1 METQK
6 DLCSYRLQGK
16 DALAPRKSWLKR
28 TLIGGNRMKLY
39 AVCGMFVAI
48 CLMISPL
55 SAQVKSSAITGI
67 VTDPSG
73 AVVQSATVTVLNEET
88 GLSVET
94 RTSDKGEYTVP
105 YLSIGHY
112 TLVINV
118 TGFESYR
125 KTGIVLESATT
136 VREDVSLVLGQ
147 TNATVTVRADAL
159 ALQTESPTVQ
169 AAIGQELIQTLP
181 NINGNPLYWSSLQAG
196 VVPDS
201 NMLNSQALGVGFT
214 DRQSMSEFRIN
225 GTELGSNDIQLDG
238 LSIQGAAWHE
248 TAVVPNP
255 DSLQEESVTTNTF
268 TADTGDA
275 SGVVS
280 MTTKSG
286 TNDFH
291 GDLNYMLR
299 NEDLNAN
306 GFYNNYYDIPRPM
319 YRLLQGGGSIGGP
332 VIVPRLFNGEK
343 KLFFFVS
350 YLRLTHSSP
359 DTFLGKVP
367 TGPNSVTGYKGER
380 NGDFSETMVPN
391 VNGVPENV
399 NIYNPF
405 TAAPYNDS
413 TTTFARQIYPN
424 AIVTNSS
431 QYGLAIL
438 NAYPLPN
445 RTPSD
450 AYNDNN
456 YYFSGTIPEVRNSL
470 NARADYKLGQ
480 KQSLYFTGGLATG
493 SINQPNAWGSKSA
506 FENMP
511 VWPGLTKDQNPYG
524 AIGDTITLNPTTV
537 VDLRYG
543 VTHIHTQSR
552 IPPATGIDG
561 STYGVPS
568 AVGALGTLS
577 GDTPS
582 VGNFN
587 TNDSANQGNYTQLG
601 DPEWDNKLEAQ
612 LNHNVTGSITKVLGN
627 WTLKEGAEYRVDLGN
642 WTDLVWPTPA
652 IGVQDGEFN
661 MPSGSGEYG
670 SANGY
675 NDSALITD
683 PADEGY
689 SLASAVTGVS
699 GWALIG
705 GSGVQVALAAKYM
718 AFYSQN
724 SWRAT
729 KKLNLSLGLR
739 YEVQPGPTDRYNRM
753 SSMNLNVANPYA
765 AGLGSSSSLGGL
777 GILTFPG
784 ADGYSRN
791 LYQTEYGNVSPR
803 VGATFQLNNSTVIR
817 GGYGRNYMPS
827 NTGFNANG
835 TIYGTEP
842 FSPSAYP
849 TPFGL
854 SPNGSPVGTFD
865 QVQNTLIIPA
875 GGAVQSPSIYG
886 TPGGGVDIINRYLY
900 KTGVTDQWNVVVERT
915 LGREWLVSAGYIAS
929 RSTNLPW
936 RGYSING
943 PWNVSSGTL
952 QSWRS
957 TWLASSGTND
967 PSQVQV
973 PNPLPALIGQASGG
987 IGNATITAM
996 EAQEDYLP
1004 WLGQTDLR
1012 SAGSSNYNS
1021 MMIRA
1026 QHAYAHGLML
1036 MANYTWSK
1044 ALGLTGGTW
1053 SQSYME
1059 SQAGGTIP
1067 GYGGVDYLNLHN
1079 NYSLLGF
1086 DTPSRFVA
1094 AVSYLL
1100 PIGKGMAFDP
1110 GNQIVRAIIGKWQVA
1125 SAITLQTGMPW
1136 GVSCGT
1142 LNGRCNAVA
1151 GEPVQVPK
1159 NLQHWYDGNT
1169 GATLPDGRTIIP
1181 PAGSFLKWN
1190 LDRWTEP
1197 FVQFPNG
1204 TYADDYPY
1212 TTNGSSAITE
1222 GDLRNPGTE
1231 NVNLSVVRKF
1241 DFGERV
1247 NLELHADATNA
1258 FNRTN
1263 FLASSTNNG
1272 VSSVLSPT
1280 PGAAIG
1286 QNANTG
1292 FGTLSTSGWDGS
1304 FMEPR
1309 QLTLSLRLNF

>member
-1 METQK
+1 VFVG
-6 DLCSYRLQGK
+6 LCL
-16 DALAPRKSWLKR
+16 AL
-28 TLIGGNRMKLY
+28 
-39 AVCGMFVAI
+39 
-48 CLMISPL
+48 SPL

-73 AVVQSATVTVLNEET
+73 AVVLNATVAVVNEET
-88 GLSVET
+88 GISAET
-94 RTSDKGEYTVP
+94 KTSDKGEYTVP
-105 YLSIGHY
+105 YLPVGRY
-112 TLVINV
+112 TVTISA
-118 TGFESYR
+118 TGFETYR

-136 VREDVSLVLGQ
+136 VREDIPLVMGQ

-169 AAIGQELIQTLP
+169 AAVGTDLIENLP
-181 NINGNPLYWSSLQAG
+181 NINNNPLYWSSLQAG
-196 VVPDS
+196 VVPDT

-238 LSIQGAAWHE
+238 LSVQGAAWHE

-255 DSLQEESVTTNTF
+255 DSLQEVGVTTNTF
-268 TADTGDA
+268 TADSGDA

-286 TNDFH
+286 TNNFH

-306 GFYNNYYDIPRPM
+306 GFYNNYYDVPRPI
-319 YRLLQGGGSIGGP
+319 YRLLQGGGSVGGP
-332 VIVPRLFNGEK
+332 VIIPKLFNGK
-343 KLFFFVS
+343 DKLFFFVS
-350 YLRLTHSSP
+350 YLRLTHSAP

-367 TGPNSVTGYKGER
+367 TGPNSTSGYLGER

-405 TAAPYNDS
+405 TAAPNEGS
-413 TTTFARQIYPN
+413 TTTFARQQYPN
-424 AIVTNSS
+424 NIVTSPN
-431 QYGLAIL
+431 QYAVAIL

-445 RTPSD
+445 HAPSD

-456 YYFSGTIPEVRNSL
+456 YFFQGTLPETRDSL
-470 NARADYKLGQ
+470 NARADYKLGE
-480 KQSLYFTGGLATG
+480 KQSIYFTGGFASG
-493 SINQPNAWGSKSA
+493 SISQPNAWGSKSV

-511 VWPGLTKDQNPYG
+511 IWPGVTKDQNPYG

-537 VDLRYG
+537 IDLRYG

-552 IPPATGIDG
+552 VPPATGIDS

-568 AVGALGTLS
+568 AVGALDTLH

-587 TNDSANQGNYTQLG
+587 TNDSANQGNYTNLG
-601 DPEWDNKLEAQ
+601 APTWDNKLEAQ
-612 LNHNVTGSITKVLGN
+612 LNHSINGSVTKVLGS
-627 WTLKEGAEYRVDLGN
+627 WTFKEGAEYRVDLGN
-642 WTDLVWPTPA
+642 WTDLVWPTAA
-652 IGVQDGEFN
+652 IGFQDGSFN

-670 SANGY
+670 AANGY
-675 NDSALITD
+675 NASSLITD
-683 PADEGY
+683 PANAGY
-689 SLASAVTGVS
+689 SLASALTGVS

-705 GSGVQVALAAKYM
+705 GSGVQMALAAKYV

-724 SWRAT
+724 SWRPNR
-729 KKLNLSLGLR
+729 KWNLSLGLR

-753 SSMNLNVANPYA
+753 SSMDLNAANPYA
-765 AGLGSSSSLGGL
+765 AGSSTSSPLGAMGL
-777 GILTFPG
+777 LTFPG
-784 ADGYSRN
+784 VGGYSRN
-791 LYQTEYGNVSPR
+791 LYQAEYGDVSPR
-803 VGATFQLNNSTVIR
+803 LGATYQLDNVTVIR

-849 TPFGL
+849 QPYGQT
-854 SPNGSPVGTFD
+854 PNGSPVGTFD

-875 GGAVQSPSIYG
+875 GGAVQAPTLYG
-886 TPGGGVDIINRYLY
+886 TPGGGVDIINRKLY
-900 KTGVTDQWNVVVERT
+900 KTGVTDQWNVFIERT
-915 LGREWLVSAGYIAS
+915 IGREWILSVGYIGS

-936 RGYSING
+936 RGYNLQG

-952 QSWRS
+952 QGWRTSWI
-957 TWLASSGTND
+957 ASNGSND
-967 PSQVQV
+967 PSQTQV
-973 PNPLPALIGQASGG
+973 PNPMPGLVGQASGT
-987 IGNATITAM
+987 IGNSTIPAID
-996 EAQEDYLP
+996 AQENYLP

-1021 MMIRA
+1021 MEIRA
-1026 QHAYAHGLML
+1026 QHTYAHGVLL

-1044 ALGLTGGTW
+1044 AMGLTGGEW

-1059 SQAGGTIP
+1059 SQAGGTVP
-1067 GYGGVDYLNLHN
+1067 GYGGVDYTNLHN

-1086 DTPSRFVA
+1086 DTPSRLVA

-1100 PIGKGMAFDP
+1100 PVGKGQTFDP
-1110 GNQIVRAIIGKWQVA
+1110 VNPVARAIVGRWQVT
-1125 SAITLQTGMPW
+1125 SAVTLQTGNPA
-1136 GVSCGT
+1136 GVGCGT
-1142 LNGRCNAVA
+1142 LNGRCNLVT
-1151 GEPVQVPK
+1151 GEAVQVAK
-1159 NLQHWYDGNT
+1159 SQQHWYDGT
-1169 GATLPDGRTIIP
+1169 QSATLPDGRVITP
-1181 PAGSFLKWN
+1181 PAGTFLKWN
-1190 LDRWTEP
+1190 MDRWTQP
-1197 FVQFPNG
+1197 IVQFPNG
-1204 TYADDYPY
+1204 TYSTDYYY
-1212 TTNGSSAITE
+1212 TSNGASSMTE
-1222 GDLRNPGTE
+1222 GDMRSPEFE
-1231 NVNLSVVRKF
+1231 NVNISVVRKF

-1247 NLELHADATNA
+1247 NCELHADATNA

-1263 FLASSTNNG
+1263 FLPGAINSG
-1272 VSSVLSPT
+1272 VSSVLQPT
-1280 PGAAIG
+1280 PGATIG
-1286 QNANTG
+1286 QNSNTG
-1292 FGTLSTSGWDGS
+1292 FGTLGQS